1 MEEVLPDIP
10 RCQRLES
17 GGRAMVEP
25 GVRLTALWREHH
37 AAVLRYASRRTDAE
51 AAQDVVSETFLV
63 AWRRLPEV
71 PDDPEQVR
79 PWLYA
84 VARRVLANSAR
95 SQRRTQRL
103 SARLTGVGFG
113 AEGASDPAEGVTERA
128 LVWQALGQLAER
140 DQEAL
145 LLVCWEDLDLAG
157 AALAMG
163 CSRTAMA
170 VRLHRARRRLA
181 SVLRTRHGAD
191 GDPPP
196 EPVAGEAHVPTVG
209 RGGLA

>member
-1 MEEVLPDIP
+1 V
-10 RCQRLES
+10 ES
-17 GGRAMVEP
+17 RE
-25 GVRLTALWREHH
+25 RLTALWREHH
-37 AAVLRYASRRTDAE
+37 AAVLRYASRRTDPE
-51 AAQDVVSETFLV
+51 AAQDAVSETFLV

-71 PDDPEQVR
+71 PDDPAQAR

-113 AEGASDPAEGVTERA
+113 AGGVPDHAEGVTERA
-128 LVWQALGQLAER
+128 RVRQALGHLAER

-157 AALAMG
+157 AALVMG

-181 SVLRTRHGAD
+181 VILRACDGAD
-191 GDPPP
+191 GEPPG
-196 EPVAGEAHVPTVG
+196 EPVIGDEAHASTAG
-209 RGGLA
+209 RGGLG

>member
-1 MEEVLPDIP
+1 MESAE
-10 RCQRLES
+10 
-17 GGRAMVEP
+17 
-25 GVRLTALWREHH
+25 RLTALWREHH

-51 AAQDVVSETFLV
+51 AAQDAVAETFLV

-71 PDDPEQVR
+71 PDDPAQAR

-95 SQRRTQRL
+95 SQRRTERL
-103 SARLTGVGFG
+103 SARLTGAGFG
-113 AEGASDPAEGVTERA
+113 AGGVPDHAEGVTERA
-128 LVWQALGQLAER
+128 RVRQALGQLAER

-157 AALAMG
+157 AALVMG

-181 SVLRTRHGAD
+181 SVLHACDGGD
-191 GDPPP
+191 GDGEPPP
-196 EPVAGEAHVPTVG
+196 GPVTGEQTHVSTAG